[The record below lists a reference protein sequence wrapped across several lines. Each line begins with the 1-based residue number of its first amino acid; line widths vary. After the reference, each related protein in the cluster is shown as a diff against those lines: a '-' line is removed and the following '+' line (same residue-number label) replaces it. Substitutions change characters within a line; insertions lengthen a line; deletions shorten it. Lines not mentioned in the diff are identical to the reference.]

1 MATPFFTAEEPVSRN
16 FIFLSPRR
24 GELKALGRCGYAMG
38 RSSVAVW
45 LAGLLLC
52 SLLLSPSLENAK
64 RTHSLADDDHASLS
78 SPSNL
83 VIAFSNGPSPDDDI
97 KGTYALTFSV
107 GGSGTLDSLLIEITT
122 DETSWTTVVNL
133 TTTPWM
139 YPLDTTGYTNDT
151 YKLRASG
158 WDSDTESFALATSG
172 WFQVVNQVPV
182 ITTFTVLS
190 PDAGTGASLTDRA
203 WFNIDAQDALSF
215 RWGASDDDLKQA
227 TLANVPG
234 PGAPTADGPTMLNYG
249 WDWSSG
255 NMQEGTWSPRLTVAD
270 HSGLTNTS
278 TLFIGID
285 RTGPTVGS
293 VVIGDGNAWQQS
305 GTVSVSG
312 LMTEAD
318 DGQGSGVASVQYALG
333 DEDWSTTSSDSLS
346 LNLEEGV
353 HSLHLRAVDRVGNI
367 GASTTVTVRVDQT
380 APIGLSWTVDDLTTS
395 RVGPANVSFNA
406 EDAHSGIDQS
416 ASYIQYGF
424 DSNGVGETPD
434 LSGRWLTMGVN
445 GLSGQVGLASWA
457 TKSRQHLMLRAIL
470 VDEAGNSF
478 TTQASSYQILPGLDL
493 SWNASQTNVDRIVV
507 RPGEKTGNVTITSVL
522 ESNEDYGGSVIVR
535 LETAPADRSSDVAWT
550 VMETRNLPAGTLS
563 NSSET
568 IVWNYAVP
576 RAGQFDLRLVIDFAD
591 VIDEYDEGN
600 NANYLVVTGASI
612 DSPGLVPSFAPSLLL
627 IVLVGFA
634 LALLQQ
640 RTRD

>member
-1 MATPFFTAEEPVSRN
+1 
-16 FIFLSPRR
+16 
-24 GELKALGRCGYAMG
+24 MG

-52 SLLLSPSLENAK
+52 SLLLSPGLENAK
-64 RTHSLADDDHASLS
+64 RSDLLAEDDPASLS

-182 ITTFTVLS
+182 ITTFTVLN

-234 PGAPTADGPTMLNYG
+234 PGAPTADGPTTLNYG

-293 VVIGDGNAWQQS
+293 VVVGDGDAWQQS

-346 LNLEEGV
+346 LTLEEGV

-367 GASTTVTVRVDQT
+367 GASTTVTIRVDQT
-380 APIGLSWTVDDLTTS
+380 APIGLSWTVDELTTS
-395 RVGPANVSFNA
+395 RIGPANVSFNA

-416 ASYIQYGF
+416 SSYIQYGF

-457 TKSRQHLMLRAIL
+457 TKSRQHLMFRAIL

-576 RAGQFDLRLVIDFAD
+576 RPGQFDLRLVIDFAD

>member
-1 MATPFFTAEEPVSRN
+1 
-16 FIFLSPRR
+16 
-24 GELKALGRCGYAMG
+24 MG
-38 RSSVAVW
+38 RSSAAVW

-52 SLLLSPSLENAK
+52 SLLLCPGLENAK
-64 RTHSLADDDHASLS
+64 RSDLLAEDDQVSLS

-182 ITTFTVLS
+182 ITTFTVLN

-203 WFNIDAQDALSF
+203 WFNIEAQDALSF

-234 PGAPTADGPTMLNYG
+234 PGAPTADGPTTLNYG

-293 VVIGDGNAWQQS
+293 VVVGDGDAWQQS

-312 LMTEAD
+312 LITEAD

-346 LNLEEGV
+346 LTLEEGV

-380 APIGLSWTVDDLTTS
+380 APIGLSWTVDELTTS
-395 RVGPANVSFNA
+395 RIGPANVSFNA

-507 RPGEKTGNVTITSVL
+507 RPGEKTGNITITSVL

-535 LETAPADRSSDVAWT
+535 LEAAPADRSSDVSWT

>member
-1 MATPFFTAEEPVSRN
+1 
-16 FIFLSPRR
+16 
-24 GELKALGRCGYAMG
+24 MG

-52 SLLLSPSLENAK
+52 SLLLSPGLQNAK
-64 RTHSLADDDHASLS
+64 RSDLLAEDDQASLS

-182 ITTFTVLS
+182 ITTFTVLN
-190 PDAGTGASLTDRA
+190 PDAGTGTSLTDRA

-234 PGAPTADGPTMLNYG
+234 PGAPTADGPTTLNYG

-293 VVIGDGNAWQQS
+293 VVVGDGDAWQQS

-346 LNLEEGV
+346 LTLEEGV
-353 HSLHLRAVDRVGNI
+353 HSLHLRAIDRVGNI

-380 APIGLSWTVDDLTTS
+380 APIGLSWTVDELTTS
-395 RVGPANVSFNA
+395 RIGPANVSFNA

-507 RPGEKTGNVTITSVL
+507 RPGENTGNITITSVL

>member
-1 MATPFFTAEEPVSRN
+1 
-16 FIFLSPRR
+16 
-24 GELKALGRCGYAMG
+24 MG

-52 SLLLSPSLENAK
+52 SLLLSPGLENAK
-64 RTHSLADDDHASLS
+64 RSDLLAEDDPASLS

-139 YPLDTTGYTNDT
+139 YPFDTTGYTNDT

-182 ITTFTVLS
+182 ITTFTVLN

-234 PGAPTADGPTMLNYG
+234 PGAPTADGPTTLNYG

-285 RTGPTVGS
+285 RTGPTVGG
-293 VVIGDGNAWQQS
+293 VVVGDGDAWQQS

-346 LNLEEGV
+346 LTLEEGV

-367 GASTTVTVRVDQT
+367 GASTTVTIRVDQT
-380 APIGLSWTVDDLTTS
+380 APIGLSWTVDELTTS
-395 RVGPANVSFNA
+395 RIGPANVSFNA

-416 ASYIQYGF
+416 SSYIQYGF

-457 TKSRQHLMLRAIL
+457 TKSRQHLMFRAIL

-576 RAGQFDLRLVIDFAD
+576 RPGQFDLRLVIDFAD